1 MEITPDEYD
10 LAALTTEGFAALVGG
25 DRPVVVMVP
34 VGSVEPHGPH
44 LALVTDTV
52 ISHSTILRAAKALE
66 AEGLVPLLAPDVPY
80 GVTRCAGGFKGAISV
95 SPEAL
100 TGYLRSV
107 VEGFLANDVS
117 HVCLVNNHLEPAHAA
132 AVHAA
137 TQGFDDGRVSVACPL
152 TKRWAR
158 TLSDEFKSGACHAGR
173 YETSIMLAASPDLVD
188 DEVRAEL
195 PEVPVSMSD
204 KLKAGVTD
212 FIDMGLSH
220 AYAGSPAE
228 ATADHG
234 SDMLALLAT
243 MIKTEV
249 LEALGKNP

>member
-1 MEITPDEYD
+1 MKEKVLFGAEHNNGTWHH
-10 LAALTTEGFAALVGG
+10 VG
-25 DRPVVVMVP
+25 
-34 VGSVEPHGPH
+34 
-44 LALVTDTV
+44 
-52 ISHSTILRAAKALE
+52 RA
-66 AEGLVPLLAPDVPY
+66 
-80 GVTRCAGGFKGAISV
+80 
-95 SPEAL
+95 
-100 TGYLRSV
+100 
-107 VEGFLANDVS
+107 
-117 HVCLVNNHLEPAHAA
+117 
-132 AVHAA
+132 
-137 TQGFDDGRVSVACPL
+137 SVACPL

-234 SDMLALLAT
+234 NDMLALLAT

-249 LEALGKNP
+249 LEALGKSP